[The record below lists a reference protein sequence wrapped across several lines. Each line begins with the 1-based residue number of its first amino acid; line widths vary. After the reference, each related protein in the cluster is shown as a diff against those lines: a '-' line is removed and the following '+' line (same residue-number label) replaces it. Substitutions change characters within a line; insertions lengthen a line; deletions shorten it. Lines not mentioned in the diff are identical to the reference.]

1 MQQRCEKCK
10 RVMDQSDFYRSNNL
24 EKYPNEGLLN
34 LCKKCATMH
43 IDNWDSKTF
52 LWLLQEIDIPWIPE
66 EWDKLMEKFGRD
78 PTKLTG
84 LTIIGRYISK
94 MKLKQFKDYRWKDTE
109 FLAQMAEKKLRDTMT
124 AQGYSAAEITQA
136 VEENKAKD
144 IDPNIQQPVPDFST
158 VPEGITVKD
167 SPIAPTMDYF
177 SQPEVDLGLTEEETQ
192 YLRLKW
198 GNTYKPSEWVQLEQ
212 LYQEMMK
219 SYDIQTAGHKD
230 TLKLICKTSLKA
242 NQLIDYGDKT

>member
-78 PTKLTG
+78 PTKLT
-84 LTIIGRYISK
+84 
-94 MKLKQFKDYRWKDTE
+94 
-109 FLAQMAEKKLRDTMT
+109 
-124 AQGYSAAEITQA
+124 
-136 VEENKAKD
+136 
-144 IDPNIQQPVPDFST
+144 
-158 VPEGITVKD
+158 
-167 SPIAPTMDYF
+167 
-177 SQPEVDLGLTEEETQ
+177 
-192 YLRLKW
+192 
-198 GNTYKPSEWVQLEQ
+198 
-212 LYQEMMK
+212 
-219 SYDIQTAGHKD
+219 
-230 TLKLICKTSLKA
+230 
-242 NQLIDYGDKT
+242 